1 MSVADVL
8 GESLIRVAGDVCRD
22 FERASRLEW
31 LETNHTGAFA
41 MGTVAGVNTRRYHAL
56 LTAALDPPSDRVAIL
71 SRLEETLT
79 AEDRRYEL
87 STVQYP
93 GVIQP
98 RGFELLEEFRADPC
112 PTWFYKAGGILLQ
125 KSICLRD
132 GLQSVLIRYQANAPC
147 RLTVRLLVSFRDY
160 HSLSSRNDWLNQKVE
175 AIDGQFSFHP
185 YPELPAV
192 RVRHSADSFL
202 HDGLWFYN
210 NEYLRDWERGLTFRE
225 DLYSPGS
232 LSFNMCP
239 GQSAWL
245 LASLDF
251 SSAREEPEMF
261 SFASAF
267 AAEIDARTSESS
279 SSPAGFPKILR
290 RALDQFR
297 VIRSDKKPSLLAG
310 YPWFTD
316 WSRDTLISLPG
327 LMAAGFPPSEIKAIL
342 LMLLAE
348 RSQGLLPNR
357 FSDRHST
364 PEYNA
369 VDASLWFF
377 IAAQDFLS
385 RSPDP
390 AFLSSVLYPAARD
403 ILAWY
408 QHGTLFGIGVDP
420 LDHLLSAGAPGL
432 QLTWM
437 DAKVGDYVVTPRV
450 GKPVEI
456 NALWYNA
463 LKISAAWAT
472 MLGLPR
478 DSIELDTEAA
488 AVLASFQTH
497 FWNSQRQCL
506 FDVVAPGG
514 NDGSIR
520 PNQIFAASLPYALL
534 DPQRARSMLHVV
546 NQNLLTPLG
555 LRTLEPGHPGYRPR
569 FEGDM
574 AARDSAYHQGTV
586 WPWLMGPYVS
596 AYLYAFGRTEASLS
610 ICGGLLAGLE
620 QQLFA
625 CCLGSLSEVYDAEPP
640 QRPAGCPA
648 QLWSV
653 AQLILAAEV
662 LRLAQI

>member
-1 MSVADVL
+1 MSVADVPS
-8 GESLIRVAGDVCRD
+8 ERLIRVPGDVCRD
-22 FERASRLEW
+22 FERSSRLEC

-132 GLQSVLIRYQANAPC
+132 GLQSVLIRYQADAPC
-147 RLTVRLLVSFRDY
+147 RLAVRLLVSFRDY
-160 HSLSSRNDWLNQKVE
+160 HSLSSRNDRLNQNVE
-175 AIDGQFSFHP
+175 VIDGQFSIKP
-185 YPELPAV
+185 YPDLPAL
-192 RVRHSADSFL
+192 RVRHSADTFL
-202 HDGLWFYN
+202 RDSLWFYN
-210 NEYLRDWERGLTFRE
+210 NEYLRDLERGLTFRE
-225 DLYSPGS
+225 DLFSPGS
-232 LSFNMCP
+232 LSFDLRP
-239 GQSAWL
+239 GQPAWL
-245 LASLDF
+245 LATLDF
-251 SSAREEPEMF
+251 SPPCEEPEIL
-261 SFASAF
+261 SFEAAF
-267 AAEIDARTSESS
+267 IAELDARTSARCN
-279 SSPAGFPKILR
+279 SPAGFPTILR

-297 VIRSDKKPSLLAG
+297 VIRSDEKPSLLAG

-327 LMAAGFPPSEIKAIL
+327 LMAAGFPPSETKAVL
-342 LMLLAE
+342 RMLLAE

-377 IAAQDFLS
+377 IAAQDFLR
-385 RSPDP
+385 RSPDR
-390 AFLSSVLYPAARD
+390 AFLNDVLYPAARD
-403 ILAWY
+403 ILGWY
-408 QHGTLFGIGVDP
+408 QHGTLFGIAVDP
-420 LDHLLSAGAPGL
+420 LDHLLSAGVPGV

-437 DAKVGDYVVTPRV
+437 DAKVGDYVVTPRI

-472 MLGLPR
+472 LLGLPR
-478 DSIELDTEAA
+478 DSVELDAEAA

-506 FDVVAPGG
+506 FDVVTPGG
-514 NDGSIR
+514 NDGSVR

-555 LRTLEPGHPGYRPR
+555 LRTLEPSHPAYRPC

-596 AYLYAFGRTEASLS
+596 AYLYAFGRSEASLS
-610 ICGGLLAGLE
+610 TCSRLLAGLE

-625 CCLGSLSEVYDAEPP
+625 YCLGSLCEVYDAEPP

-648 QLWSV
+648 QLWSI
-653 AQLILAAEV
+653 AQLILAAEA
-662 LRLAQI
+662 LRLA